1 MTIKIKKIRE
11 DAIIP
16 KYIREG
22 DAAMDLYS
30 CEEII
35 IPPNERRIVG
45 TGIAMA
51 LPPGYAG
58 LVWDRGGCA
67 AKYGLKTMG
76 GVLDSNYRGEL
87 KIIMHNLSNESF
99 KIEKGMR
106 IAQMLVQ
113 AVEQGTFEI
122 VEELD
127 DTIRGENRFNSSGL
141 K

>member
-1 MTIKIKKIRE
+1 MTIKIKKLAE
-11 DAIIP
+11 DAIAP
-16 KYIREG
+16 TFMRKG
-22 DAAMDLYS
+22 DAAMDLYAN
-30 CEEII
+30 EEAT
-35 IPPNERRIVG
+35 IPPNERKIVG
-45 TGIAMA
+45 TGFAMA

-87 KIIMHNLSNESF
+87 KIIMHNLSNELF

-106 IAQMLVQ
+106 IAQMLIQ
-113 AVEQGTFEI
+113 AVEQKTFEI

-127 DTIRGENRFNSSGL
+127 DTIRGEDRFNSS
-141 K
+141 